1 MVAQWFIH
9 TTEIFMIVIWV
20 DYRDDDTFKT
30 LRDCPLFA
38 LNPFRYITNNEL
50 MFVDNTAVQTSGDPD
65 LDQTGGDIS
74 MEGPPEKRSTRSKKK
89 TSMPLEGKL

>member
-1 MVAQWFIH
+1 
-9 TTEIFMIVIWV
+9 MIVISV

-38 LNPFRYITNNEL
+38 SNPFRYNTNNKL

-65 LDQTGGDIS
+65 LDQTDGDIS
-74 MEGPPEKRSTRSKKK
+74 MEDPPDIRSTRSKKK
-89 TSMPLEGKL
+89 TSIPLEGTL

>member
-1 MVAQWFIH
+1 
-9 TTEIFMIVIWV
+9 MIVIWV

-38 LNPFRYITNNEL
+38 LIPFRCNTNYEL
-50 MFVDNTAVQTSGDPD
+50 MFVDNTAVQTSGEPN

-74 MEGPPEKRSTRSKKK
+74 MEDPPEIRSTRSKKK
-89 TSMPLEGKL
+89 TSMPLDGKL

>member
-1 MVAQWFIH
+1 
-9 TTEIFMIVIWV
+9 MIVISV

-38 LNPFRYITNNEL
+38 SNPFRYNTNNKL
-50 MFVDNTAVQTSGDPD
+50 MFVDNTAVQTSGEPD

-74 MEGPPEKRSTRSKKK
+74 MEDPPEIQSTRSKKK

>member
-1 MVAQWFIH
+1 
-9 TTEIFMIVIWV
+9 
-20 DYRDDDTFKT
+20 
-30 LRDCPLFA
+30 
-38 LNPFRYITNNEL
+38 

-89 TSMPLEGKL
+89 TSMPLEGKLWMIIIVSRFTTS